1 MANRAIRPGGPS
13 VAISPHP
20 WRKTDHRPPLRQ
32 GRRACVMATAPLSG
46 GMISFPLYRL
56 ILRLAA
62 PVLALQ
68 ALGQCL
74 RGRVGAQEAMGDLAE
89 RFGFDRAK
97 EGSGRA
103 DLWLH
108 GASNGEL
115 TSARWLIEGLRQR
128 RPDLHILVTSNST
141 SARSMVRAWGVEGV
155 SARLA
160 PFDMAGAVAR
170 LRHRWGLRALI
181 FVENELW
188 PERLHQMAQQ
198 GPVICLGARLS
209 AGSARNWQRLAP
221 RLMRAMLA
229 DLALVSAQDGGSEAR
244 LLALGLPADRL
255 GPRLML
261 KSRTEQAQ
269 ALPPGSA
276 PPFPLHLPRDRILLA
291 ASTHEGEEA
300 VILAAFAKARAAASA
315 KGAGFGLL
323 ILAPRHPRRSA
334 EVVAA
339 LRESGLP
346 FARRSA
352 GETPGPDTAVYLA
365 DTLGEM
371 PLWYAMAGATVIGGT
386 FGTAG
391 GHTPWE
397 PAAHGSAILHGPGTA
412 NFAEIFAQL
421 QAADA
426 VCPVTADSLAEALTN
441 LPPAR
446 QADLAAKASKVLAP
460 ADDAALWAALLP
472 LLPPPEASAH
482 ARG

>member
-1 MANRAIRPGGPS
+1 
-13 VAISPHP
+13 
-20 WRKTDHRPPLRQ
+20 
-32 GRRACVMATAPLSG
+32 
-46 GMISFPLYRL
+46 MISFPLYRL

-74 RGRVGAQEAMGDLAE
+74 RGRVGAKEAMADLAE
-89 RFGFDRAK
+89 RFGFGGGFGGGADR
-97 EGSGRA
+97 GGRA

-115 TSARWLIEGLRQR
+115 TSARWFIEGLRKR

-160 PFDMAGAVAR
+160 PFDMAGATAR
-170 LRHRWGLRALI
+170 LRHRWAPRALI

-244 LLALGLPADRL
+244 LLALGLPGDRL

-261 KSRTEQAQ
+261 KSRAEQAQ
-269 ALPPGSA
+269 VLPPGTA
-276 PPFPLHLPRDRILLA
+276 PPFTPHLPRDRILLA

-300 VILAAFAKARAAASA
+300 VILSAYAKARAAA
-315 KGAGFGLL
+315 KGTGFGLL

-346 FARRSA
+346 FACRSA
-352 GETPGPDTAVYLA
+352 GEAPGPETAVYLA

-371 PLWYAMAGATVIGGT
+371 PLWYAMAGATIIGGT
-386 FGTAG
+386 FGNAG

-397 PAAHGSAILHGPGTA
+397 PAAHGSAILHGPGIA
-412 NFAEIFAQL
+412 NFTEVFAQL

-426 VCPVTADSLAEALTN
+426 VCPVTTDTLAGALGSLTAAC
-441 LPPAR
+441 

-460 ADDAALWAALLP
+460 ADDSALWGALLP
-472 LLPPPEASAH
+472 LLPPPEAPPH
-482 ARG
+482 APPHPKG